1 MSIFTRIFILI
12 TTLAITSSCGTP
24 NVLSEVSNKETD
36 EAYLIDAKSD
46 LDDMEWDSTI
56 SIVTGKMSSGYQSRR
71 DVKMILA
78 SAYAGKCGLLF
89 FDLIQGM
96 TNNAAT
102 EMFKYFMGIWGGK
115 TVDPDSCE
123 LAIGVLQGIGTAA
136 ERTTNENLFLALLG
150 VARIGT
156 NLSAQLDSGD
166 HNGAMDADAT
176 VCHEDGTGT
185 LTQWKDAP
193 DPIPGANYYRATFG
207 LPPAGKTKYMSTANI
222 KRVASGLGLILENMA
237 SLTDALGGGTTIG
250 ALGDLSDACDDA
262 MSAITGVATSC
273 ATMTTPAAVSS
284 EMVYAMRFMMDSAE
298 FGFGTCSI
306 ANSVTFISNFATF
319 TPPVPADL
327 CCPTTSIPG
336 AP

>member
-1 MSIFTRIFILI
+1 MKIFTRIFILI
-12 TTLAITSSCGTP
+12 MTLSITTSCGSE
-24 NVLSEVSNKETD
+24 NVLSEMSNKDTD
-36 EAYLIDAKSD
+36 EAYFIDAKND

-56 SIVTGKMSSGYQSRR
+56 DLITGKMSATYQARR

-96 TNNAAT
+96 TNNSAT

-136 ERTTNENLFLALLG
+136 QRTANENLFLALLG

-176 VCHEDGTGT
+176 VCHEDGAGS
-185 LTQWKDAP
+185 LTKWKDAP
-193 DPIPGANYYRATFG
+193 TPIPGATFYRDTFG

-250 ALGDLSDACDDA
+250 AIGDLSDACDDA
-262 MSAITGVATSC
+262 MTAITGAATSC
-273 ATMTTPAAVSS
+273 ATMTTPASVSP
-284 EMVYAMRFMMDSAE
+284 EMVYAMRFMMDSTD
-298 FGFGTCSI
+298 FGFGSCSI
-306 ANSVTFISNFATF
+306 TNSVAFIGSGTF
-319 TPPVPADL
+319 TPPIPGDL